1 MPKPTI
7 TDVRKITAQ
16 FTRGADEDFFFNDL
30 SSPLWLDALRQAGY
44 FSKPPAPQE
53 KEGNVRFP
61 AWSQS
66 RYLTR
71 VAKLDPSVVVNIALK
86 IPSTD
91 NPQVL
96 NDLFEIA
103 VEVPPEIAKR
113 LLPVLTLPT
122 KYRANHEGRRKYA
135 AHLASGGFAAEAL
148 TVLQLEIGFQPD
160 PKAAEKI
167 ERQRQQELG
176 YKLEPVTAVTEWD
189 FNQIARDVIP
199 SLVQT
204 DPLLTIRILCKE
216 LDKGE
221 GYSGWDAEVLGNDH
235 SIFWRPA
242 VSDHGQNRYPSTLS
256 RYVAVIRDACEMTLR
271 SHPDKFSQIDNI
283 LAGYTWT
290 IFDRLRIHLV
300 TEFPEVAGAKRLS
313 EIANTKKFFDEPWW
327 KREYV
332 VFLEK
337 HFAAL
342 NPEDQA
348 IILSWV
354 DAGPSEQDV
363 KHWRERIGD
372 DENILKGRL
381 AYWHIQ
387 QVQAFK
393 DALPDIWKARYAGW
407 LKDGGVE
414 DVHLGFAFWVG
425 DVESYNGAEDSP
437 LTLKQLREM
446 GVDSAIEYFKNW
458 IPTGTFTGPNRS
470 NLASVLEQHIKAEP
484 AIYAESAD
492 RFSELDPEYVSVVV
506 RALAKTFVAKTEL
519 EVEPTLRLLEALI
532 REHGRTPDAAD
543 KDDGWD
549 YTRLEVAR
557 FLGKVLPLQPS
568 VFEPAQRKRI
578 WGILS
583 VLAADPNPSSENER
597 LHSKSDFDAYSASLN
612 RTRGTALHA
621 VFDYADWVKRS
632 GAAVPEFNFEH
643 AVPEV
648 SSLLKERLDT
658 QREPTFMA
666 RTVFGKSFPTLFN
679 LDPIYAETLRQ
690 SIFITQDDERYWAA
704 WDTYVTAW
712 RVGRDMLDALPSEYA
727 RAVERL
733 GTAEVKRGTHW
744 DPHQALGSQLLRLY
758 GQGFLA
764 WDHPLFQRFLE
775 VAPAVVMAGILEEMG
790 QALKNSEGAVSQAIL
805 DRLVRLWESRDAIW
819 KQDEKRRDTESA
831 AFYWWFAS
839 GKFEQSW
846 ATKEILATLDRI
858 GTTTMDLMI
867 LERFFEQVSETPKEA
882 MQAVRK
888 MAMSAQETGR
898 FFYADNRS
906 RGILYAA
913 GQSKVPGVRSEAEAV
928 RDQLL
933 ALKYESFRDVLERPP
948 GEKD

>member
-1 MPKPTI
+1 MPTI
-7 TDVRKITAQ
+7 EQ
-16 FTRGADEDFFFNDL
+16 FREIRAKFRSEADEDFFFYSL
-30 SSPLWLDALRQAGY
+30 KSPKWIELLLQEGY
-44 FSKPPAPQE
+44 FKKPPDPTQ
-53 KEGNVRFP
+53 KGDYIQFP

-66 RYLTR
+66 RYLAR
-71 VAKLDPSVVVNIALK
+71 MAKLAAEQVVDVVREMPA
-86 IPSTD
+86 TD

-96 NDLFEIA
+96 NDLFEVA
-103 VEVPPEIAKR
+103 SAVPPEIAKR
-113 LLPVLTLPT
+113 LLPVLRLPT

-148 TVLQLEIGFQPD
+148 AVLQLEIGFQPD

-167 ERQRQQELG
+167 ERQCQQELR
-176 YKLEPVTAVTEWD
+176 YELEPVTAVTEWD

-242 VSDHGQNRYPSTLS
+242 VSDHGQNSYPSTLS

-300 TEFPEVAGAKRLS
+300 TEFPEAAGAKRLS

-348 IILSWV
+348 LILSWV
-354 DAGPSEQDV
+354 DAGPSKQDV
-363 KHWRERIGD
+363 KHWRERNGD

-387 QVQAFK
+387 HVQAFK
-393 DALPDIWKARYAGW
+393 DALSDIWKARYAGW

-425 DVESYNGAEDSP
+425 DVESYNAAEDSP

-470 NLASVLEQHIKAEP
+470 NLASVLEQLIKTEP

-492 RFSELDPEYVSVVV
+492 RFSQLDPKYVSVVV
-506 RALAKTFVAKTEL
+506 RALAETFVAKTAL
-519 EVEPTLRLLEALI
+519 EVKPTLRLLEALI

-557 FLGKVLPLQPS
+557 FLEKVLPLQPS
-568 VFEPAQRKRI
+568 VFEPAQRRRI

-679 LDPIYAETLRQ
+679 LDPIYAQTLRP
-690 SIFITQDDERYWAA
+690 SIFPTQDDERYWAA

-733 GTAEVKRGTHW
+733 GTAEVNRGTHW

-758 GQGFLA
+758 WQGVLA
-764 WDHPLFQRFLE
+764 WDHPLFHRFLE

-858 GTTTMDLMI
+858 GTTTMDFMI